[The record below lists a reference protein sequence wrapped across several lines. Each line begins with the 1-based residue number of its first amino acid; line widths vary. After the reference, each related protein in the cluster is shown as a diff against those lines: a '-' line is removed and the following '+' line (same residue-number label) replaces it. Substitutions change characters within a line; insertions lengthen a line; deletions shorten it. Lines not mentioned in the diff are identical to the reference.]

1 MKVYMFQKTEEL
13 IQLCE
18 YHTHEE
24 LFYKYE
30 DAVKYFKELYELYI
44 DYIDKKYCL
53 EGEIVDNV
61 CAITRHSEDYCTV
74 YMEEIF
80 FTSFKIHEKY
90 IMSFN

>member
-1 MKVYMFQKTEEL
+1 MKVYMFQKVEEL
-13 IQLCE
+13 IEVCE

-44 DYIDKKYCL
+44 DYIDKNYCL

-61 CAITRHSEDYCTV
+61 CVITRHSEDYCTV
-74 YMEEIF
+74 YMEGIF

-90 IMSFN
+90 IMSFE